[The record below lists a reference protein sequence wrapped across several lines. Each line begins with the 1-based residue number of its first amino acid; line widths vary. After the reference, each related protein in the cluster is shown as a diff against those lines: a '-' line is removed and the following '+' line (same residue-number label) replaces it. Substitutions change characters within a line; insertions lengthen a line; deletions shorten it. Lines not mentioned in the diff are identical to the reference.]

1 MPIKLLDKATIARIA
16 AGEVIERPSS
26 VVKELLENS
35 LDAGAKRVDIVIREG
50 GIGYIEVSD
59 DGCGIVFSE
68 VLLAFERHATSK
80 LSSFEDI
87 YAISSLGFR
96 GEALPSIAAVA
107 DLEMLTAARTEESG
121 TYLSLSGGEMVKHTR
136 MARSPGTTIKLTRLF
151 SRVPARLKFLKTP
164 QHEASKVSEV
174 VLSYALAYPEVKFTL
189 SIDGR
194 NTLNTPGNGKLRDAV
209 LEIYGND
216 VASKMLDL
224 ETDSYRSSAINISG
238 LVSPP
243 EISRSNRNSLHFFV
257 NRRLIQSRA
266 LQKAAEQAYSGLL
279 MVGRYPMGV
288 INIWLD
294 GALVD
299 VNIHPTKAEV
309 KFSDESAVFTA
320 VQRAVRSALV
330 EKPPIPH
337 IAEEASV
344 YRQESARQEP
354 IWGETPKPA
363 GTAQQYFSPVI
374 QSAKTSVLPLL
385 RLVGQIGGLYLL
397 AEGPDGLYIIDQHAA
412 HERIRYEEI
421 ASQTPSE
428 NARQS
433 LLAPFILEL
442 NPVQEAMIEKCKSE
456 LDLMG
461 FEIEEFGRRV
471 YRVQSIPAGFT
482 APQAKALLSELV
494 DNPKDAPAEIKER
507 LQRLMAC
514 HTAVRAGQ
522 VLNEAEMR
530 ELLLK
535 LEKTAV
541 PGHCPHGRPTIVKID
556 FCQLEKDFKR
566 T

>member
-1 MPIKLLDKATIARIA
+1 M
-16 AGEVIERPSS
+16 
-26 VVKELLENS
+26 
-35 LDAGAKRVDIVIREG
+35 DIVIREG

-107 DLEMLTAARTEESG
+107 DLEMLTAARTEECG
-121 TYLSLSGGEMVKHTR
+121 TYLSLSGGEMVKHTH

-266 LQKAAEQAYSGLL
+266 LQKAVEQAYSGLL
-279 MVGRYPMGV
+279 TVGRYPMGV

-309 KFSDESAVFTA
+309 KFSDESAVFTS
-320 VQRAVRSALV
+320 VQRAVRTALV

-344 YRQESARQEP
+344 YLQESARQEL
-354 IWGETPKPA
+354 IWGDIPKPI
-363 GTAQQYFSPVI
+363 GVTQQYASPLI
-374 QSAKTSVLPLL
+374 QSAKTSSLPLL

-482 APQAKALLSELV
+482 APQAKALLAELV

-507 LQRLMAC
+507 LRRLMAC

-522 VLNEAEMR
+522 VLTEVEMR

-556 FCQLEKDFKR
+556 FSQLEKDFKR

>member
-16 AGEVIERPSS
+16 AGEVIERPAS

-35 LDAGAKRVDIVIREG
+35 LDAEAKRVDIVIREG

-59 DGCGIVFSE
+59 DGCGITSSE

-87 YAISSLGFR
+87 YAIASLGFR

-107 DLEMLTAARTEESG
+107 DLEMLTAVRTEESG
-121 TYLSLSGGEMVKHTR
+121 TYLSLSGGEMLKHTR
-136 MARSPGTTIKLTRLF
+136 MARAAGTSIKLSRLF

-164 QHEASKVSEV
+164 QHEASKVTEV
-174 VLSYALAYPEVKFTL
+174 VVSYALAYPEVKFSL
-189 SIDGR
+189 NVDGR

-209 LEIYGND
+209 LEVYGSD
-216 VASKMLDL
+216 AASKMLDL
-224 ETDSYRSSAINISG
+224 ENDTYRSSAINISG

-243 EISRSNRNSLHFFV
+243 EVSRSNRNSLHFFV

-266 LQKAAEQAYSGLL
+266 LQRAVEQAYSGLL
-279 MVGRYPMGV
+279 TAGRYPMGV
-288 INIWLD
+288 INIRLS

-309 KFSDESAVFTA
+309 KFSDESAVFTS
-320 VQRAVRSALV
+320 VQRAVRSVLV
-330 EKPPIPH
+330 EKPPLLH
-337 IAEEASV
+337 VEEARPV
-344 YRQESARQEP
+344 YQPEAGRQEH
-354 IWGETPKPA
+354 IWAEVQKLPNANTS
-363 GTAQQYFSPVI
+363 YISPVI
-374 QSAKTSVLPLL
+374 QSAKTSSLPLL
-385 RLVGQIGGLYLL
+385 RLVGQVGGLYLL

-421 ASQTPSE
+421 AAETYS
-428 NARQS
+428 ARACQS
-433 LLAPFILEL
+433 LLEPFILEL

-456 LDLMG
+456 LELMG
-461 FEIEEFGRRV
+461 FEMEEFGRRV
-471 YRVQSIPAGFT
+471 YRVKSIPAGLK
-482 APQAKALLSELV
+482 AHQAKALLAELA

-507 LQRLMAC
+507 LIRLMAC

-522 VLNEAEMR
+522 VLTEAEMR

-535 LEKTAV
+535 LEKTGI

-556 FCQLEKDFKR
+556 FSQLEKDFKR